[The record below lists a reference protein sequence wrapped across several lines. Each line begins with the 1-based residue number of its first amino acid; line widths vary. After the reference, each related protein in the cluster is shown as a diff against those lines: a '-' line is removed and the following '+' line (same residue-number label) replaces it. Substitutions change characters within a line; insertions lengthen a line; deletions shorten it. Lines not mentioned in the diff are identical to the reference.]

1 MKFLKI
7 GLCKRED
14 DFLCTELPFLSHA
27 IAVLVGGPWL
37 TPYLG
42 GPKSLGGPNLVGG
55 TSDPSTYH
63 VLTMWRCGDMDISS
77 FSAISLAKNG

>member
-1 MKFLKI
+1 MI
-7 GLCKRED
+7 V
-14 DFLCTELPFLSHA
+14 
-27 IAVLVGGPWL
+27 VLVGGPRL

-77 FSAISLAKNG
+77 FSAISLAKNGCVEGDDEFENIQHFHSQ